1 MRHETLQP
9 GDPCPKCK
17 KGTVY
22 ETVRPGVLVRLV
34 GQAPISATVYELQ
47 KLRCNLCGVVF
58 TAQSPAGIGSEK
70 YDATSGSM
78 IALLKYGSGMPFNRM
93 AGLQSNLGIPCL
105 AHGRRQFVDVAES
118 FPDECRYVLESL
130 AVVYRND
137 ATAREQK
144 MSSSARRH
152 FHQINS
158 GPVMSLIHI
167 CELCVANPFDYLTE
181 LERHADEL
189 TANPRDWMPWNY
201 RATLAGPAASSV
213 AG

>member
-1 MRHETLQP
+1 MFLSGRQHAGENLRDVLSHRAETL
-9 GDPCPKCK
+9 
-17 KGTVY
+17 T
-22 ETVRPGVLVRLV
+22 
-34 GQAPISATVYELQ
+34 APIQMCDALS
-47 KLRCNLCGVVF
+47 RNL
-58 TAQSPAGIGSEK
+58 PA
-70 YDATSGSM
+70 D
-78 IALLKYGSGMPFNRM
+78 LKTIV
-93 AGLQSNLGIPCL
+93 AHCL